1 MGTGYSAKTISTG
14 YLAKGNTHLQ
24 WRNIFLPF
32 LITAISCQIF
42 QSIVG
47 FVFQQVVTN
56 IAAKVAKHLHLKLS
70 LRADAPETDTNCSSK
85 ILNYLVFTLYFQ
97 RGTDFLHPFQEKKKK
112 KVVLSFT
119 FTGRICMKPKQS
131 LRMKRGSGS
140 CLSKPGHWGKISVH
154 EADVV

>member
-112 KVVLSFT
+112 RLFYPLLSRAVFVWN
-119 FTGRICMKPKQS
+119 QS
-131 LRMKRGSGS
+131 SPLGWR
-140 CLSKPGHWGKISVH
+140 
-154 EADVV
+154 EAAVPACPNLVIEEKYQSTKLM